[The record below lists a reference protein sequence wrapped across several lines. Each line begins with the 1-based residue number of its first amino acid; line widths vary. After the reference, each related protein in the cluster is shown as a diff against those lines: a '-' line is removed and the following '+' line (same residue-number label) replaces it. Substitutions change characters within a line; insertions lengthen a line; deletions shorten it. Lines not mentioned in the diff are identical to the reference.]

1 MKLLVASLAL
11 LGAVTNNA
19 LADNGLVTIPSNFS
33 VAETID
39 RLEAAA
45 KFEKFQIF
53 ARVDF
58 QSLAAAN
65 GGSVRPNQLLVFGRG
80 GVLPPLLPVA
90 PVVAID
96 LPLKALAWED
106 ASGKV
111 WLTFNTGE
119 YLKDRHSING
129 KDDVFKLVTEVTQA
143 LAQKATQ

>member
-1 MKLLVASLAL
+1 MNVLLTSLAL
-11 LGAVTNNA
+11 LAFVTNSA
-19 LADNGLVTIPSNFS
+19 LADNGLVTIPSRYP

-45 KFEKFQIF
+45 KAEKFQIF
-53 ARVDF
+53 TRVDF

-80 GVLPPLLPVA
+80 GVLPPLLPTA

-119 YLKDRHSING
+119 YLKDRHSISG
-129 KDDVFKLVTEVTQA
+129 KDDVLKLVTEVTQL
-143 LAQKATQ
+143 LAEKATR